1 MNDSQRP
8 APPVRPSDIPS
19 LDRLLREPA
28 LAGLLAGFGRS
39 ELTAALRVHLERL
52 RRRACAGTATRAQL
66 STAAIAGEVEEWL
79 RTRQRPSLR
88 EVFNL
93 TGTVLHTNLGRAP

>member
-8 APPVRPSDIPS
+8 APPVRLSDIPS

-39 ELTAALRVHLERL
+39 ELTAALDRKSV
-52 RRRACAGTATRAQL
+52 
-66 STAAIAGEVEEWL
+66 V
-79 RTRQRPSLR
+79 
-88 EVFNL
+88 
-93 TGTVLHTNLGRAP
+93 